1 VYILAGVDGEAAA
14 VDDEAAAVDGAADG
28 ATLEGWVVAPLEHAA
43 ATTTTVVSAAM
54 ARTIPE
60 CFMRSRFLH

>member
-1 VYILAGVDGEAAA
+1 MVYILAGVEATALAA
-14 VDDEAAAVDGAADG
+14 LEGATADGAADD
-28 ATLEGWVVAPLEHAA
+28 AAVEGWVVAPLEHAA

-60 CFMRSRFLH
+60 CFMRTRFLH